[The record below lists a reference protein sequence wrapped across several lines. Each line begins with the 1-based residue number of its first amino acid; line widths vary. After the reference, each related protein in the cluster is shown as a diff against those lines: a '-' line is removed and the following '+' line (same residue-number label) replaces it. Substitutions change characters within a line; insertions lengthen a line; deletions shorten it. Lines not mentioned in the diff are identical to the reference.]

1 MEHGTTVKLPEVNRK
16 YKDTIFRWLFSDREN
31 LLSLYNA
38 VTGRN
43 YTDANALD
51 IVTLES
57 AVYLGMKNDV
67 AFLVD
72 MRLYLCEHQST
83 YNPNIPLRNLF
94 YIASEYQVLV
104 KDRSLYSS
112 VLIKLPA
119 PKFLVFYNGPG
130 QVADR
135 EELRLSTAYENQQ
148 GEPDL
153 ELKVTLLNIN
163 EGHNKELMEQCRI
176 LREYSQYVAR
186 VRKYA
191 AQMELNEAVE
201 RAVTECIREGILSEF
216 LSRNRAEVMKVS
228 IFEYDQELEVKKY
241 RKAEY
246 EHGRQDG
253 YDAGMQEGI
262 EAGRAAGIQ
271 EGRAV
276 GIREGIET
284 GRAAGVREGIETGRA
299 AGIREGIET
308 GRTAGIQ
315 EGRTA
320 ALRTIVRNL
329 AKQNIPVQQIAEAAG
344 VDEATVREWI
354 EEKSEQGNK

>member
-1 MEHGTTVKLPEVNRK
+1 MEHGTTVKLPEANRK
-16 YKDTIFRWLFSDREN
+16 YKDTIFRWLFSDRKN

-43 YTDANALD
+43 YTDALD

-72 MRLYLCEHQST
+72 TRLYLCEHQST

-104 KDRSLYSS
+104 KDKSLYSS
-112 VLIKLPA
+112 VLLRLPA
-119 PKFLVFYNGPG
+119 PKFLVFYNGTG

-135 EELRLSTAYENQQ
+135 EELRLSAAYENLQ

-153 ELKVTLLNIN
+153 ELKVTMLNIN
-163 EGHNKELMEQCRI
+163 EGHNRELMEQCRI

-201 RAVTECIREGILSEF
+201 RAITECIREGILSEF

-228 IFEYDQELEVKKY
+228 IFEYDQELEEKKY
-241 RKAEY
+241 REAEY

-253 YDAGMQEGI
+253 YDAGVREGH
-262 EAGRAAGIQ
+262 AA
-271 EGRAV
+271 
-276 GIREGIET
+276 GIREGMET
-284 GRAAGVREGIETGRA
+284 GRAAGMQEGHAAGVREGMETGHA
-299 AGIREGIET
+299 VGIR
-308 GRTAGIQ
+308 

-320 ALRTIVRNL
+320 ALRTMVRNL
-329 AKQNIPVQQIAEAAG
+329 AKQNIPLQQIAEAAG

-354 EEKSEQGNK
+354 AEKTEE

>member
-1 MEHGTTVKLPEVNRK
+1 MEHGTTVKLPEADRK

-31 LLSLYNA
+31 LLSLSNA
-38 VTGRN
+38 VTGKN
-43 YTDANALD
+43 YTDAKALD
-51 IVTLES
+51 VVTLES

-72 MRLYLCEHQST
+72 TRLYLCEHQST

-112 VLIKLPA
+112 VLVKLPA
-119 PKFLVFYNGPG
+119 PKFLVFYNGTE

-176 LREYSQYVAR
+176 LKEYSQYVAR

-201 RAVTECIREGILSEF
+201 RAVTECIREGILAEF

-228 IFEYDQELEVKKY
+228 IFEYDQELEEKKY
-241 RKAEY
+241 REAEY

-253 YDAGMQEGI
+253 YDVGMQE
-262 EAGRAAGIQ
+262 
-271 EGRAV
+271 
-276 GIREGIET
+276 
-284 GRAAGVREGIETGRA
+284 GRAAGVREGIETGRT
-299 AGIREGIET
+299 AGIREGMET
-308 GRTAGIQ
+308 GRE
-315 EGRTA
+315 EGRA
-320 ALRTIVRNL
+320 DALRSVVKNL
-329 AKQNIPVQQIAEAAG
+329 VKQNLPIQQIAEAAG
-344 VDEATVREWI
+344 VNEETVREWI
-354 EEKSEQGNK
+354 AEK

>member
-1 MEHGTTVKLPEVNRK
+1 MEHGTTVKLPGANRK
-16 YKDTIFRWLFSDREN
+16 YKDTIFRWLFSDRKN

-38 VTGRN
+38 VTGRS
-43 YTDANALD
+43 YTDADALD

-72 MRLYLCEHQST
+72 TRLYLCEHQST

-104 KDRSLYSS
+104 KDKSLYSS
-112 VLIKLPA
+112 VLLRLPA
-119 PKFLVFYNGPG
+119 PKFLVFYNGTG

-135 EELRLSTAYENQQ
+135 EELRLSAAYENLQ

-153 ELKVTLLNIN
+153 ELKVTMLNIN
-163 EGHNKELMEQCRI
+163 EGHNRELMEQCRI

-201 RAVTECIREGILSEF
+201 RAITECIREGILSEF

-228 IFEYDQELEVKKY
+228 IFEYDQELEEKKY
-241 RKAEY
+241 REAEY

-253 YDAGMQEGI
+253 YDAGVREGH
-262 EAGRAAGIQ
+262 AA
-271 EGRAV
+271 
-276 GIREGIET
+276 GIREGMET
-284 GRAAGVREGIETGRA
+284 GRAAGMQDGHAAGVREGMETGHA
-299 AGIREGIET
+299 VGIR
-308 GRTAGIQ
+308 

-320 ALRTIVRNL
+320 ALRTMVRNL
-329 AKQNIPVQQIAEAAG
+329 AKQNIPLQQIAEAAG

-354 EEKSEQGNK
+354 AEKTEE

>member
-1 MEHGTTVKLPEVNRK
+1 MEHGTTVKLPEADRK

-38 VTGRN
+38 VTGKN
-43 YTDANALD
+43 YTDAKALD
-51 IVTLES
+51 VVTLES

-72 MRLYLCEHQST
+72 TRLYLCEHQST

-112 VLIKLPA
+112 VLVKLPA
-119 PKFLVFYNGPG
+119 PKFLVFYNGTE

-176 LREYSQYVAR
+176 LKEYSQYVAR

-216 LSRNRAEVMKVS
+216 LSRNRAEVMRVS
-228 IFEYDQELEVKKY
+228 IFEYDQELEEKKY
-241 RKAEY
+241 REAEY

-253 YDAGMQEGI
+253 YDVGMQE
-262 EAGRAAGIQ
+262 
-271 EGRAV
+271 
-276 GIREGIET
+276 
-284 GRAAGVREGIETGRA
+284 GRAAGVREGIETGRT
-299 AGIREGIET
+299 AGIREGMET
-308 GRTAGIQ
+308 GRE
-315 EGRTA
+315 EGRA
-320 ALRTIVRNL
+320 DALRSVVKNL
-329 AKQNIPVQQIAEAAG
+329 VKQNLPIQQIAEAAG
-344 VDEATVREWI
+344 VNEETVREWI
-354 EEKSEQGNK
+354 AEK

>member
-1 MEHGTTVKLPEVNRK
+1 MEHGTTVKLLEANRK

-38 VTGRN
+38 VTGKN
-43 YTDANALD
+43 YTDAKALD
-51 IVTLES
+51 VVTLES

-72 MRLYLCEHQST
+72 TRLYLCEHQST

-112 VLIKLPA
+112 VLVKLPA
-119 PKFLVFYNGPG
+119 PKFLVFYNGTE

-176 LREYSQYVAR
+176 LKEYSQYVAR

-201 RAVTECIREGILSEF
+201 RAVTECIREGILAEF
-216 LSRNRAEVMKVS
+216 LSRNRAEVMRVS
-228 IFEYDQELEVKKY
+228 IFEYDQELEEKKY
-241 RKAEY
+241 REAEY

-253 YDAGMQEGI
+253 YDVGMQE
-262 EAGRAAGIQ
+262 
-271 EGRAV
+271 
-276 GIREGIET
+276 
-284 GRAAGVREGIETGRA
+284 GRAAGVREGIETGRT
-299 AGIREGIET
+299 AGIREGMET
-308 GRTAGIQ
+308 GRE
-315 EGRTA
+315 EGRA
-320 ALRTIVRNL
+320 DALRSVVKNL
-329 AKQNIPVQQIAEAAG
+329 VKQNLPIQQIAEAAG
-344 VDEATVREWI
+344 VNEETVREWI
-354 EEKSEQGNK
+354 AEK

>member
-1 MEHGTTVKLPEVNRK
+1 MEHGTTVKLPEANRK
-16 YKDTIFRWLFSDREN
+16 YKDTIFRWLFSDKEN

-38 VTGRN
+38 VTGKN
-43 YTDANALD
+43 YTDVNALKV
-51 IVTLES
+51 VTLDS

-94 YIASEYQVLV
+94 YIASEYQILV
-104 KDRSLYSS
+104 KDKSLYSS
-112 VLIKLPA
+112 VLLKLPA
-119 PKFLVFYNGPG
+119 PKFLVFYNGTG
-130 QVADR
+130 RVADR
-135 EELRLSTAYENQQ
+135 EELRLSTAYENLQ

-163 EGHNKELMEQCRI
+163 EGHNKELMEQCQI
-176 LREYSQYVAR
+176 LREYSLYVAR

-201 RAVTECIREGILSEF
+201 QAITECIREGILSEF
-216 LSRNRAEVMKVS
+216 LSRNRAEVMRVS
-228 IFEYDQELEVKKY
+228 IFEYDQELEEKKY
-241 RKAEY
+241 REAEY

-253 YDAGMQEGI
+253 YDAGI
-262 EAGRAAGIQ
+262 K
-271 EGRAV
+271 EGRTA

-284 GRAAGVREGIETGRA
+284 GRAAGMQEGRA
-299 AGIREGIET
+299 AGIQEGIYSM
-308 GRTAGIQ
+308 
-315 EGRTA
+315 
-320 ALRTIVRNL
+320 VRNL
-329 AKQNIPVQQIAEAAG
+329 AKQNIPIPQIAEAAG

-354 EEKSEQGNK
+354 RE

>member
-1 MEHGTTVKLPEVNRK
+1 MEHGTTVKLPEANRR
-16 YKDTIFRWLFSDREN
+16 YKDTIFRWLFSDRKN

-43 YTDANALD
+43 YTDADALD

-72 MRLYLCEHQST
+72 TRLYLCEHQST

-94 YIASEYQVLV
+94 YIASEYQILV
-104 KDRSLYSS
+104 KDKSLYSS
-112 VLIKLPA
+112 VLLRLPA
-119 PKFLVFYNGPG
+119 PTFLVFYNGTG

-135 EELRLSTAYENQQ
+135 EELRLSAAYENLQ

-153 ELKVTLLNIN
+153 ELKVTMLNIN
-163 EGHNKELMEQCRI
+163 EGHNRELMEQCHI

-201 RAVTECIREGILSEF
+201 RAITECIREGILSEF
-216 LSRNRAEVMKVS
+216 LSRNRAEVLKVS
-228 IFEYDQELEVKKY
+228 IFEYDQELEEKKY
-241 RKAEY
+241 REAEY

-253 YDAGMQEGI
+253 YD
-262 EAGRAAGIQ
+262 
-271 EGRAV
+271 V
-276 GIREGIET
+276 GIREGMET
-284 GRAAGVREGIETGRA
+284 GRAAGMREGM
-299 AGIREGIET
+299 ET

-315 EGRTA
+315 EGIRNM
-320 ALRTIVRNL
+320 VKNL
-329 AKQNIPVQQIAEAAG
+329 AKQNIPLQQIAEAAG
-344 VDEATVREWI
+344 VDEETVREWI
-354 EEKSEQGNK
+354 EAPAVKENRE

>member
-1 MEHGTTVKLPEVNRK
+1 MEHGTTVKLPEANRK

-38 VTGRN
+38 VTGKN
-43 YTDANALD
+43 YTDAKALD
-51 IVTLES
+51 VVTLES

-72 MRLYLCEHQST
+72 TRLYLCEHQST

-112 VLIKLPA
+112 VLVKLPA
-119 PKFLVFYNGPG
+119 PKFLVFYNGTE

-176 LREYSQYVAR
+176 LKEYSQYVAR

-201 RAVTECIREGILSEF
+201 RAVTECIREGILAEF
-216 LSRNRAEVMKVS
+216 LSRNRAEVMRVS
-228 IFEYDQELEVKKY
+228 IFEYDQELEEKKY
-241 RKAEY
+241 REAEY

-253 YDAGMQEGI
+253 YDVGMQE
-262 EAGRAAGIQ
+262 
-271 EGRAV
+271 
-276 GIREGIET
+276 
-284 GRAAGVREGIETGRA
+284 GRAAGVREGIETGRT
-299 AGIREGIET
+299 AGIREGMET
-308 GRTAGIQ
+308 GRE
-315 EGRTA
+315 EGRA
-320 ALRTIVRNL
+320 DALRSVVKNL
-329 AKQNIPVQQIAEAAG
+329 VKQNLPIQQIAEAAG
-344 VDEATVREWI
+344 VNEETVREWI
-354 EEKSEQGNK
+354 AEK

>member
-1 MEHGTTVKLPEVNRK
+1 MEHGTTVKLPEANRK
-16 YKDTIFRWLFSDREN
+16 YKDTIFRWLFSDRKN

-38 VTGRN
+38 VTGKH
-43 YTDANALD
+43 YTDAGALD

-72 MRLYLCEHQST
+72 TRLYLCEHQST

-135 EELRLSTAYENQQ
+135 EDLRLSTAYENQQ

-163 EGHNKELMEQCRI
+163 EGHNKELMEQCQI
-176 LREYSQYVAR
+176 LKEYSQYVAR
-186 VRKYA
+186 VRKYV

-201 RAVTECIREGILSEF
+201 RAVTECIREGILAEF

-228 IFEYDQELEVKKY
+228 IFEYDQELEEKKY
-241 RKAEY
+241 REAEY

-253 YDAGMQEGI
+253 YDAGM
-262 EAGRAAGIQ
+262 R
-271 EGRAV
+271 EGRD
-276 GIREGIET
+276 
-284 GRAAGVREGIETGRA
+284 AGVREGHA
-299 AGIREGIET
+299 AGIREGMET
-308 GRTAGIQ
+308 GRE
-315 EGRTA
+315 EGRA
-320 ALRTIVRNL
+320 DALRSVVKNL
-329 AKQNIPVQQIAEAAG
+329 VKQNLPIQQIVEAAG
-344 VDEATVREWI
+344 VDEETVREWI
-354 EEKSEQGNK
+354 AEK

>member
-1 MEHGTTVKLPEVNRK
+1 MEHGTTVKLPEANRK
-16 YKDTIFRWLFSDREN
+16 YKDTIFRWLFSDRKN

-38 VTGRN
+38 VTGRS
-43 YTDANALD
+43 YTDADALD

-72 MRLYLCEHQST
+72 TRLYLCEHQST

-104 KDRSLYSS
+104 KDKSLYSS
-112 VLIKLPA
+112 VLLRLPA
-119 PKFLVFYNGPG
+119 PKFLVFYNGTG

-135 EELRLSTAYENQQ
+135 EELRLSAAYENLQ

-153 ELKVTLLNIN
+153 ELKVTMLNIN
-163 EGHNKELMEQCRI
+163 EGHNRELMEQCRI

-201 RAVTECIREGILSEF
+201 RAITECIREGILSEF

-228 IFEYDQELEVKKY
+228 IFEYDQELEEKKY
-241 RKAEY
+241 REAEY

-253 YDAGMQEGI
+253 YDAGVREGH
-262 EAGRAAGIQ
+262 AA
-271 EGRAV
+271 
-276 GIREGIET
+276 GIREGMET
-284 GRAAGVREGIETGRA
+284 GRAAGMQEGHAAGVREGMETGHA
-299 AGIREGIET
+299 VGIR
-308 GRTAGIQ
+308 

-320 ALRTIVRNL
+320 ALRTMVRNL
-329 AKQNIPVQQIAEAAG
+329 AKQNILLQQIAEAAG
-344 VDEATVREWI
+344 VDEAIVQEWI
-354 EEKSEQGNK
+354 AEKTEE

>member
-1 MEHGTTVKLPEVNRK
+1 MEHGTTVKLPEANRK

-83 YNPNIPLRNLF
+83 YNSNIPLRNLF

-119 PKFLVFYNGPG
+119 PKFLVFYNGSG

-228 IFEYDQELEVKKY
+228 SFEYDQELEVKKY

-262 EAGRAAGIQ
+262 ETGRAAGIQ
-271 EGRAV
+271 E
-276 GIREGIET
+276 

-299 AGIREGIET
+299 AGIQEGHAAGVREGIET
-308 GRTAGIQ
+308 GRAAGIQEGHAAGIQ
-315 EGRTA
+315 EGRAA
-320 ALRTIVRNL
+320 ALRTMVRNL
-329 AKQNIPVQQIAEAAG
+329 AKQNLPLQQIAEAAG
-344 VDEATVREWI
+344 VDEATVREWVA
-354 EEKSEQGNK
+354 EE

>member
-1 MEHGTTVKLPEVNRK
+1 
-16 YKDTIFRWLFSDREN
+16 
-31 LLSLYNA
+31 
-38 VTGRN
+38 
-43 YTDANALD
+43 
-51 IVTLES
+51 
-57 AVYLGMKNDV
+57 MKNDV

-104 KDRSLYSS
+104 KDRSQTGRSCGYRRRMRTS
-112 VLIKLPA
+112 
-119 PKFLVFYNGPG
+119 
-130 QVADR
+130 R
-135 EELRLSTAYENQQ
+135 ESRI
-148 GEPDL
+148 
-153 ELKVTLLNIN
+153 VTLLNIN

-262 EAGRAAGIQ
+262 ETGRAAGIQ
-271 EGRAV
+271 E
-276 GIREGIET
+276 

-299 AGIREGIET
+299 A
-308 GRTAGIQ
+308 
-315 EGRTA
+315 
-320 ALRTIVRNL
+320 ALRTMVRNL
-329 AKQNIPVQQIAEAAG
+329 AKQNLPLQQIAEAAG
-344 VDEATVREWI
+344 VDEATVREWVA
-354 EEKSEQGNK
+354 EE

>member
-1 MEHGTTVKLPEVNRK
+1 MEHGTTVKLPEANRK
-16 YKDTIFRWLFSDREN
+16 YKDTIFRWLFSDRKN

-43 YTDANALD
+43 YTDADALD

-72 MRLYLCEHQST
+72 TRLYLCEHQST

-112 VLIKLPA
+112 VLLRLPA
-119 PKFLVFYNGPG
+119 PKFLVFYNGTG

-135 EELRLSTAYENQQ
+135 EELRLSAAYENLQ

-153 ELKVTLLNIN
+153 ELKVTMLNIN
-163 EGHNKELMEQCRI
+163 EGHNRELMEQCRI

-191 AQMELNEAVE
+191 ARMELNEAVE
-201 RAVTECIREGILSEF
+201 RAITECIREGILSEF
-216 LSRNRAEVMKVS
+216 LSRNRAEVLKVS
-228 IFEYDQELEVKKY
+228 IFEYDQELEEKKY
-241 RKAEY
+241 REAEY

-253 YDAGMQEGI
+253 YDAGRQE
-262 EAGRAAGIQ
+262 
-271 EGRAV
+271 
-276 GIREGIET
+276 
-284 GRAAGVREGIETGRA
+284 GRA
-299 AGIREGIET
+299 AGIREGMET

-315 EGRTA
+315 EGIRNM
-320 ALRTIVRNL
+320 VKNL
-329 AKQNIPVQQIAEAAG
+329 AKQNIPLQQIAEAAG
-344 VDEATVREWI
+344 VDEATVRAWI
-354 EEKSEQGNK
+354 AEGTEV

>member
-1 MEHGTTVKLPEVNRK
+1 MEHGTTVKLPGANRK
-16 YKDTIFRWLFSDREN
+16 YKDTIFRWLFSDRKN

-43 YTDANALD
+43 YTDADALD

-72 MRLYLCEHQST
+72 TRLYLCEHQST

-104 KDRSLYSS
+104 KDKSLYSS
-112 VLIKLPA
+112 VLLRLPA
-119 PKFLVFYNGPG
+119 PKFLVFYNGTG

-135 EELRLSTAYENQQ
+135 EELRLSAAYENLQ

-153 ELKVTLLNIN
+153 ELKVTMLNIN
-163 EGHNKELMEQCRI
+163 EGHNRELMEQCRI

-201 RAVTECIREGILSEF
+201 RAITECIREGILSEF

-228 IFEYDQELEVKKY
+228 IFEYDQELEEKKY
-241 RKAEY
+241 REAEY

-253 YDAGMQEGI
+253 YDAGVREGH
-262 EAGRAAGIQ
+262 AA
-271 EGRAV
+271 
-276 GIREGIET
+276 GIREGMET
-284 GRAAGVREGIETGRA
+284 GRAAGMQDGHAAGVREGMETGHA
-299 AGIREGIET
+299 VGIR
-308 GRTAGIQ
+308 

-320 ALRTIVRNL
+320 ALRTMVRNL
-329 AKQNIPVQQIAEAAG
+329 AKQNIPLQQIAEAAG

-354 EEKSEQGNK
+354 AEKTEE

>member
-1 MEHGTTVKLPEVNRK
+1 MEHGTTVKLPEANRK
-16 YKDTIFRWLFSDREN
+16 YKDTIFRWLFSDRKN

-43 YTDANALD
+43 YTDADALD

-72 MRLYLCEHQST
+72 TRLYLCEHQST

-104 KDRSLYSS
+104 KDKSLYSS
-112 VLIKLPA
+112 VLLRLPA
-119 PKFLVFYNGPG
+119 PKFLVFYNGTG

-135 EELRLSTAYENQQ
+135 EELRLSAAYENLQ

-153 ELKVTLLNIN
+153 ELKVTMLNIN
-163 EGHNKELMEQCRI
+163 EGHNRELMEQCRI

-201 RAVTECIREGILSEF
+201 RAITECIREGILSEF

-228 IFEYDQELEVKKY
+228 IFEYDQELEEKKY
-241 RKAEY
+241 REAEY

-253 YDAGMQEGI
+253 YDAGVREGH
-262 EAGRAAGIQ
+262 AA
-271 EGRAV
+271 
-276 GIREGIET
+276 GIREGMET
-284 GRAAGVREGIETGRA
+284 GRAAGMQEGHAAGVREGMETGHA
-299 AGIREGIET
+299 VGIR
-308 GRTAGIQ
+308 

-320 ALRTIVRNL
+320 ALRTMVRNL
-329 AKQNIPVQQIAEAAG
+329 AKQNIPLQQIAEAAG
-344 VDEATVREWI
+344 VDETTVRAWI
-354 EEKSEQGNK
+354 AEGTEV

>member
-1 MEHGTTVKLPEVNRK
+1 MEHGTTVQLPEANRK

-31 LLSLYNA
+31 LLSLSNA
-38 VTGRN
+38 VTGKN
-43 YTDANALD
+43 YTDAKALD
-51 IVTLES
+51 VVTLES

-72 MRLYLCEHQST
+72 TRLYLCEHQST

-112 VLIKLPA
+112 VLVKLPA
-119 PKFLVFYNGPG
+119 PKFLVFYNGTE

-176 LREYSQYVAR
+176 LKEYSQYVAR

-201 RAVTECIREGILSEF
+201 RAVTECIREGILAEF
-216 LSRNRAEVMKVS
+216 LSRNRAEVMRVS
-228 IFEYDQELEVKKY
+228 IFEYDQELEEKKY
-241 RKAEY
+241 REAEY

-253 YDAGMQEGI
+253 YDVGMQE
-262 EAGRAAGIQ
+262 
-271 EGRAV
+271 
-276 GIREGIET
+276 
-284 GRAAGVREGIETGRA
+284 GRAAGVREGIETGRT
-299 AGIREGIET
+299 AGIHEGMET
-308 GRTAGIQ
+308 GRE
-315 EGRTA
+315 EGRA
-320 ALRTIVRNL
+320 DALRSVVKNL
-329 AKQNIPVQQIAEAAG
+329 VKQNLPIQQIAEAAG
-344 VDEATVREWI
+344 VNEETVREWI
-354 EEKSEQGNK
+354 AEK

>member
-1 MEHGTTVKLPEVNRK
+1 MEHGTTVKLPEANRK
-16 YKDTIFRWLFSDREN
+16 YKDTIFRWLFSDRKN

-38 VTGRN
+38 VTGKH
-43 YTDANALD
+43 YTDAGALD

-72 MRLYLCEHQST
+72 TRLYLCEHQST

-135 EELRLSTAYENQQ
+135 EDLRLSTAYENQQ

-163 EGHNKELMEQCRI
+163 EGHNKELMEQCQI
-176 LREYSQYVAR
+176 LKEYSQYVAR
-186 VRKYA
+186 VRKYV

-201 RAVTECIREGILSEF
+201 RAVTECIREGILAEF

-228 IFEYDQELEVKKY
+228 IFEYDQELEEKKY
-241 RKAEY
+241 REAEY

-253 YDAGMQEGI
+253 YDAGM
-262 EAGRAAGIQ
+262 R
-271 EGRAV
+271 EGRD
-276 GIREGIET
+276 
-284 GRAAGVREGIETGRA
+284 AGVREGHA
-299 AGIREGIET
+299 AGIREGMET
-308 GRTAGIQ
+308 GRE
-315 EGRTA
+315 EGRA
-320 ALRTIVRNL
+320 DALRSVVKNL
-329 AKQNIPVQQIAEAAG
+329 VKQNLPIQQIAEAAG
-344 VDEATVREWI
+344 VNEETVREWI
-354 EEKSEQGNK
+354 AEK